1 MTIRSAG
8 RSIVA
13 TFGVACLV
21 ALWSP
26 TAQAQVKLEYKF
38 PEGKKLTY
46 KTTSRARQVLSFMNN
61 MEKESVIR
69 ETKVWTRS
77 VGKHRSDSTLPI
89 EEKVQFLRDEY
100 TFPGGIKLTLD
111 SSDPK
116 IKIDHRELTFLGDVF
131 KLESTI
137 AYTTVLDKGTK
148 VKAIEG
154 IEKLKEKAERLADP
168 IAREEF
174 QNAIG
179 TDRLKTKFE
188 QSIHNFPDALARTGE
203 PWERTEILEINGKT
217 FTVRK
222 KYEYRGTEK
231 KGDKALEKIG
241 FKVLEVKYDQEP
253 MGKLPVKVVKNNL
266 KVESSEGTILFDHEE
281 GHVVSVSD
289 KIRIKGEMTYSAG
302 GVDQTVPFDLNF
314 DANTQLQPA
323 IILQNKVDHGKE

>member
-1 MTIRSAG
+1 MTFRRARRRLLANLG
-8 RSIVA
+8 L
-13 TFGVACLV
+13 ACLA
-21 ALWSP
+21 ALSSQ

-38 PEGKKLTY
+38 PEGQKLTY
-46 KTTSRARQVLSFMNN
+46 KTTSRVRQVLTFMNN
-61 MEKESVIR
+61 QEKESVMR
-69 ETKVWTRS
+69 RTKVWTRS
-77 VGKHRSDSTLPI
+77 VGKHRGDSTLPI
-89 EEKVQFLRDEY
+89 EEKVHSLRDEY

-116 IKIDHRELTFLGDVF
+116 IKIDNDELSFLGDVF
-131 KLESTI
+131 NLESAI
-137 AYTTVLDKGTK
+137 AYEVVLDKETK

-154 IEKLKEKAERLADP
+154 IEKLKEKTEKLDDR

-174 QNAIG
+174 QNEIG

-231 KGDKALEKIG
+231 KGDKTLEKVT
-241 FKVLEVKYDQEP
+241 FKVLEVKYDQEAVD
-253 MGKLPVKVVKNNL
+253 KLPVKVVKNKL
-266 KVESSEGTILFDHEE
+266 KVESSEGTILFDREE

-289 KIRIKGEMTYSAG
+289 KIRIKGEMTYSGG
-302 GVDQTVPFDLNF
+302 GVDQAVPLDLNF
-314 DANTQLQPA
+314 DTSTQLQPPT
-323 IILQNKVDHGKE
+323 K

>member
-1 MTIRSAG
+1 MTFRRARRG
-8 RSIVA
+8 VVA
-13 TFGVACLV
+13 TLGVACLA
-21 ALWSP
+21 ALWSQ

-46 KTTSRARQVLSFMNN
+46 KTTSRVRQVLSFMNN
-61 MEKESVIR
+61 QEKESVMR
-69 ETKVWTRS
+69 QTRVWTRS
-77 VGKHRSDSTLPI
+77 VGKHRDDKTLPI
-89 EEKVQFLRDEY
+89 EEQVQFLRDEY

-116 IKIDHRELTFLGDVF
+116 IKIDNRELTFLGDVF

-137 AYTTVLDKGTK
+137 AFTIVLDKETK

-154 IEKLKEKAERLADP
+154 IEKLKEKAGKLDNL

-174 QNAIG
+174 QNEIG
-179 TDRLKTKFE
+179 IDRLKTKFE
-188 QSIHNFPDALARTGE
+188 QLIHSFPDVVARTGE

-231 KGDKALEKIG
+231 KGDKTLEKIG

-253 MGKLPVKVVKNNL
+253 MGKLPVKVVKSDL

-281 GHVVSVSD
+281 GHVVSAND
-289 KIRIKGEMTYSAG
+289 KIRIKGNMTYSG
-302 GVDQTVPFDLNF
+302 GGMDQAAPLDLNF
-314 DANTQLQPA
+314 DANTQLQLA
-323 IILQNKVDHGKE
+323 TK